1 MSRRRFVDSIYDS
14 IDRKGGAAWQKKY
27 CGPGGNPELET
38 ELGSLSPYVQ
48 RKLMLLAGYC

>member
-1 MSRRRFVDSIYDS
+1 MIPSTERATQLGRKNILRF
-14 IDRKGGAAWQKKY
+14 